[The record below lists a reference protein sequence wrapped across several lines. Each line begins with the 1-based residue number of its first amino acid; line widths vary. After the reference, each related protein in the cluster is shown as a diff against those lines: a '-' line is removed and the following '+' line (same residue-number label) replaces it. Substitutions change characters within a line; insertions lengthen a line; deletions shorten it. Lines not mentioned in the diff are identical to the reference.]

1 MDKGAQQKLIGL
13 ILLMFVSLLNCS
25 SQCGDS
31 IKVKVTPDSCYRVDM
46 SIDRDDEMYQAKTRL
61 DFIDKYALPE
71 AEKRLDSLIAL
82 QKEQD
87 KDYQAQVKA
96 ANSRISVVEQGRS
109 KLHQRLVEVEIDNMK
124 KETKIERLKKSAP
137 VKIGGG
143 TLIGALMGLI
153 FSSFFN

>member
-1 MDKGAQQKLIGL
+1 MDKGAQQKLVGL

-25 SQCGDS
+25 SQCSDS

-46 SIDRDDEMYQAKTRL
+46 SIDRFDEMYQAKTRL
-61 DFIDKYALPE
+61 DFIDKHALPE